1 MLVNAMLDK
10 KSPAIR
16 SQRATRSRARVV
28 RRVLWGAVG
37 AALLAATVTASM
49 PRPVVVESAIVKRGA
64 MTVTIDEV
72 AKARVRDRYV
82 ISSPLL
88 GNAGR
93 IELDP
98 GDRIEPGQVLARITP
113 MDAPMLD
120 ARSRA
125 QAEARVLQASAAV
138 RQAEASVTRATV
150 ARDAA
155 AHDSEHTQNLAQT
168 GAVMD
173 TALDAA
179 VAMRRMRDAEL
190 ASSAFASQM
199 ARYEA
204 QQAKAVL
211 ARFSP
216 GGATDKLEVTAPV
229 SGTVLRVLAESAG
242 VVQPGAPLLEIGDP
256 AALEI
261 VTEVL
266 TADAVTIPPHA
277 SAEVASWGGDA
288 LAAKVRLVEPSAFTR
303 MSSLGVEEQRVRVI
317 LDLTEPRAK
326 WARMGDGFRAEVRIV
341 TWRADQVL
349 QVPSS
354 AVFRREGSWAVFV
367 VDGGR
372 ARLRAVVI
380 GQRNGREVAVE
391 QGLAEGERVVVHP
404 SDRVVDRAKVEAR

>member
-1 MLVNAMLDK
+1 MNEKLDERP
-10 KSPAIR
+10 PAIR
-16 SQRATRSRARVV
+16 SHRAARSRARVV
-28 RRVLWGAVG
+28 RRVLWSAVG
-37 AALLAATVTASM
+37 AAVVAAVVVASM
-49 PRPVVVESAIVKRGA
+49 PRPVAVEVAVVRRGA
-64 MTVTIDEV
+64 MSVTIDEV

-98 GDRIEPGQVLARITP
+98 GDRIDPGQVLARITP

-125 QAEARVLQASAAV
+125 QAEARVLQAAAAV
-138 RQAEASVTRATV
+138 RQAEASVERAKV

-155 AHDSEHTQNLAQT
+155 AHESEHTRNLAQT
-168 GAVMD
+168 GAATD
-173 TALDAA
+173 TAVDAA
-179 VAMRRMRDAEL
+179 VAMLRMRDAEL
-190 ASSAFASQM
+190 ASAQFASQM

-204 QQAKAVL
+204 QQARAVL

-216 GGATDKLEVTAPV
+216 GGASDKLEVTAPV
-229 SGTVLRVLAESAG
+229 SGRVLRVLAESAG

-256 AALEI
+256 GALEI

-277 SAEVASWGGDA
+277 SAEVTSWGGDP

-317 LDLTEPRAK
+317 LDLADPREK
-326 WARMGDGFRAEVRIV
+326 WERLGDGFRAEARIV
-341 TWRADQVL
+341 TWRGEDVI

-354 AVFRREGSWAVFV
+354 AVFRREGSWSTFV
-367 VDGGR
+367 VSGGR
-372 ARLRAVVI
+372 ARLRPVEI
-380 GQRNGREVAVE
+380 GRRNGREVAIVR
-391 QGLAEGERVVVHP
+391 GLAEGDRVVVHP
-404 SDRVVDRAKVEAR
+404 SDRVVEGARVEGR